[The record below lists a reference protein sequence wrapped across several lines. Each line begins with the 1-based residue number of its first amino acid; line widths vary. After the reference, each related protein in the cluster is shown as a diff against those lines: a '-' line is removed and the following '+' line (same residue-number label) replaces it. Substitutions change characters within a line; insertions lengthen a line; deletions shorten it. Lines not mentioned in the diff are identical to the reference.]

1 MVVISDTSPLTALLL
16 ANQAELLRALFT
28 RVVIP
33 PAVQRELLCAHTQLP
48 LWLEVISPHHIPASI
63 TDGGLDAGETEAIAL
78 ALELHPDTLLMD
90 ERLGRRLAL
99 KHGLPVTGLLGLL
112 VLAKQQGLVEQIV
125 PVIQQLQA
133 KGNCWFGHD
142 LIFTRNTFQTEPV
155 SIVVD
160 PSYTNPLIENNQ
172 VGRR

>member
-48 LWLEVISPHHIPASI
+48 SWIEVISPRHIPASI
-63 TDGGLDAGETEAIAL
+63 IHGGLDAGETEAIAL

-133 KGNCWFGHD
+133 KGNCWFGHAL
-142 LIFTRNTFQTEPV
+142 LIDVCSAV
-155 SIVVD
+155 SEEW
-160 PSYTNPLIENNQ
+160 T
-172 VGRR
+172 

>member
-16 ANQAELLRALFT
+16 ADQAELLRALFT

-33 PAVQRELLCAHTQLP
+33 PAVQRELLCAHSELP
-48 LWLEVISPHHIPASI
+48 PWIEVISPRHIPSSI

-78 ALELHPDTLLMD
+78 ALELHPDTLLID

-112 VLAKQQGLVEQIV
+112 VLAKRQGLVPKVLPLIH
-125 PVIQQLQA
+125 QLQA
-133 KGNCWFGHD
+133 KGNCWFG
-142 LIFTRNTFQTEPV
+142 QTLLMDV
-155 SIVVD
+155 CAA
-160 PSYTNPLIENNQ
+160 
-172 VGRR
+172 VGEEWT